1 MIETGTS
8 VAVHYEGSLDSGK
21 VFDSSRDRDPLE
33 FIIGSG
39 DVIDGFEN
47 AVRPLSVGESVK
59 IRIESDDAYGDRDES
74 LVFDLPASG
83 APPGLRVGDQVL
95 LDGDRPV
102 IVTEITD
109 ATVKADANH
118 LLAGQA
124 LTFEIELVSVD
135 GQPALVKS

>member
-1 MIETGTS
+1 MIEVGHR

-33 FIIGSG
+33 FVVGSG
-39 DVIDGFEN
+39 EVIAGFEE
-47 AVRPLSVGESVK
+47 AVCQLSVGESVTV
-59 IRIESDDAYGDRDES
+59 RIEAEDAYGDRDES

-83 APPGLRVGDQVL
+83 APPGLRVGDLVL

-102 IVTEITD
+102 VVTEITE

-124 LTFEIELVSVD
+124 LNFEIELISLD
-135 GQPALVKS
+135 

>member
-1 MIETGTS
+1 MIESGS
-8 VAVHYEGSLDSGK
+8 RVAVHYEGSLDSGK
-21 VFDSSRDRDPLE
+21 IFDSSRDRDPLE
-33 FIIGSG
+33 FTIGSG
-39 DVIDGFEN
+39 EVIDGFEN
-47 AVRPLSVGESVK
+47 AVRALSVGESVK
-59 IRIESDDAYGDRDES
+59 IRLESEDAYGDRDES
-74 LVFDLPASG
+74 LVFNLPADG

-102 IVTEITD
+102 VVTEITD

-135 GQPALVKS
+135 GHPAPIEG

>member
-1 MIETGTS
+1 MIEVGHR

-21 VFDSSRDRDPLE
+21 VFDSSRNREPLE
-33 FIIGSG
+33 FVVGSG
-39 DVIDGFEN
+39 DVIAGFEE
-47 AVRPLSVGESVK
+47 AVCQLSVGESVK
-59 IRIESDDAYGDRDES
+59 VRIEAEDAYGDRDES
-74 LVFDLPASG
+74 LVFDLPANG

-102 IVTEITD
+102 VVTEITE

-124 LTFEIELVSVD
+124 LNFEIELVSLD
-135 GQPALVKS
+135 

>member
-1 MIETGTS
+1 MIEVGHR

-33 FIIGSG
+33 FVVGSG
-39 DVIDGFEN
+39 EVIAGFEE
-47 AVRPLSVGESVK
+47 AVCQLSVGESVTV
-59 IRIESDDAYGDRDES
+59 RIEAEDAYGDRDES

-102 IVTEITD
+102 VVTEITE

-124 LTFEIELVSVD
+124 LNFEIELISLD
-135 GQPALVKS
+135 